1 MPAADAT
8 TAQRS
13 SSNRWLTA
21 TLVAAALVVMLDNTI
36 INVALPTIGAQLRLG
51 TSELQWLIDSYTLV
65 FSSLLLTMGA
75 VGDRYGKLRL
85 LVVGITT
92 FTAVS
97 LALCFADSYWEV
109 VLGRAALG
117 LSAAMVYPPTLGLML
132 DVADGGSTDGRD
144 GRRARALAV
153 WTAAGGLGV
162 ALGPLFGGWLLE
174 HAQWRIIF
182 AVNVPFGLAALV
194 ALAVTGSK
202 WARSS
207 GGEVTT
213 DARIDP
219 LAALLSMVMV
229 GGVVYAIIEA
239 PHDGWG
245 SPVSVTRYAA
255 AVLAVVVFIVQ
266 QRIATRMLVPWN
278 SFRRPQ
284 MTVGA
289 VALCVGFGVLFG
301 IVFITT
307 LYFQLVRG
315 ASPLL
320 AGAMLIPF
328 AVAMAVATPLS
339 APLARRF
346 GWLVPLVLGALLMAA
361 GLMYFATTTADSP
374 YWTRPALGLIVTGAG
389 FGCFQVT
396 ATDAVM
402 SSVPASRY
410 GVGSS
415 INDAAREIGGAIGV
429 AVFGSV
435 LATEISRR
443 SQPSAAGSG
452 SDGIASYFEIFGSA
466 PTEARAALA
475 EVFVPSMAVCIRL
488 GAVTFAVVAVVLIV
502 VAGWRRRNTGT

>member
-1 MPAADAT
+1 M
-8 TAQRS
+8 
-13 SSNRWLTA
+13 
-21 TLVAAALVVMLDNTI
+21 
-36 INVALPTIGAQLRLG
+36 
-51 TSELQWLIDSYTLV
+51 
-65 FSSLLLTMGA
+65 
-75 VGDRYGKLRL
+75 
-85 LVVGITT
+85 
-92 FTAVS
+92 
-97 LALCFADSYWEV
+97 
-109 VLGRAALG
+109 
-117 LSAAMVYPPTLGLML
+117 
-132 DVADGGSTDGRD
+132 
-144 GRRARALAV
+144 
-153 WTAAGGLGV
+153 
-162 ALGPLFGGWLLE
+162 
-174 HAQWRIIF
+174 
-182 AVNVPFGLAALV
+182 
-194 ALAVTGSK
+194 
-202 WARSS
+202 
-207 GGEVTT
+207 
-213 DARIDP
+213 
-219 LAALLSMVMV
+219 
-229 GGVVYAIIEA
+229 
-239 PHDGWG
+239 
-245 SPVSVTRYAA
+245 TRYAA
-255 AVLAVVVFIVQ
+255 AGLAVVVFIVQ
-266 QRIATRMLVPWN
+266 QRITTRMLVPWN

-346 GWLVPLVLGALLMAA
+346 GWLAPLVLGALLMAA
-361 GLMYFATTTADSP
+361 GLMYFATTTAESP